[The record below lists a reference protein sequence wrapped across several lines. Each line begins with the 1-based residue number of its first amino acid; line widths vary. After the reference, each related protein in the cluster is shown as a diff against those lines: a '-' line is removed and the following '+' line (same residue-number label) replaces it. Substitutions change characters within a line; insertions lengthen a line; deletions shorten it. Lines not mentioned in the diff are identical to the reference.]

1 MRRLRISGLV
11 RFVKQVRQEL
21 AGPVS
26 AQRLAQLRTEV
37 EETLRA
43 IDQILRDKGARAQSL
58 PLPSRKAYQFLK
70 GLDLSAVATQDISSA
85 SSFPPDSVSFRGLQR
100 HFDNLLDRLAR
111 CEEPSQLEEVYE
123 TIVSDGESI
132 EGEVKA
138 QSLRP
143 EQLRRPAREMRGW
156 LAYFSQR
163 KSFDE
168 YCAAVRRAEPV
179 FRAACTWPVGK
190 SVAVLV
196 HFRPMHGMYHIR
208 GYSDVVL
215 VHLPTPMIS
224 FDRDTLL
231 SVAEVAF
238 KRRGDRKAVHDAAGS
253 EPYRKIAA
261 AIERLG
267 GVVTQTRGLH
277 HDLAAS
283 FDRVNAAYFGGT
295 MSRPHLVWSRT
306 FAARKFGHYDH
317 ANDSIMLNVVL
328 DKKAVPE
335 FAIDFIMYHE
345 LLHRQLGIT
354 WKSNQIAAHTGEF
367 AKKEREF
374 KQYEQVKTVL
384 RKLASER

>member
-70 GLDLSAVATQDISSA
+70 GLDLSTVATQDISSA

-100 HFDNLLDRLAR
+100 HFDSLLDGLAR
-111 CEEPSQLEEVYE
+111 CEEPSQLEELYE
-123 TIVSDGESI
+123 TIVSDSESI

-163 KSFDE
+163 GSFDE

-179 FRAACTWPVGK
+179 FRAACTWPAGK
-190 SVAVLV
+190 SIAVLV
-196 HFRPMHGMYHIR
+196 HFRPMHSMYHIR

-253 EPYRKIAA
+253 EPYRRIAA

-354 WKSNQIAAHTGEF
+354 WKSNRIAAHTGEF